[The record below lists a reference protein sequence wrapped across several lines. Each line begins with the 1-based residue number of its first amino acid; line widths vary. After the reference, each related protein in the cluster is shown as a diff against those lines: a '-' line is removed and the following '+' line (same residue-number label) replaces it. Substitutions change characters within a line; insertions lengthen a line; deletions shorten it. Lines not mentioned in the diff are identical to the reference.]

1 MPRGR
6 PRIPLSAQ
14 EVKNIEAMAG
24 LGMSMTQIS
33 HVLGMSR
40 ATLERRMKDSPPE
53 LAAKEALDRGRA
65 MAISAVSKTAFEMA
79 KSGKESG
86 MTQFWL
92 QCRANWKKTESKEIS
107 GPDGA
112 AIEIAS
118 EDEASLMARIKDKVK
133 KLKILEDE

>member
-24 LGMSMTQIS
+24 LGMSMVQIS
-33 HVLGMSR
+33 QVLGMSK
-40 ATLERRMKDSPPE
+40 ATLERRMNDSPPE

-65 MAISAVSKTAFEMA
+65 VAIAAVSKTAFEMA

-92 QCRANWKKTESKEIS
+92 QCRADWKKTESQEIS
-107 GPDGA
+107 GPNGGP
-112 AIEIAS
+112 IEIS
-118 EDEASLMARIKDKVK
+118 HDEEEIRTRIKNKIK
-133 KLKILEDE
+133 KLKILDDE